1 VLVACS
7 PPRPD
12 ATFGDGGYAQVGALR
27 VGWGPERVVVQPDG
41 KILTLVS
48 AEDGSNSV
56 LVVRQLAD
64 GGLDTGF
71 GNGRVLTTGMTGG
84 VQCRDIELLAD
95 GTILLSGIDGSLNF
109 SVWRFAEDGTR
120 DMSFGTDGGAALTG
134 RGVGVAC
141 EIALQSDGAIV
152 AGGNV
157 SGVPLVARFTA
168 GGSLDAGFGAAGVVE
183 MTPWQHPFE
192 NVAIRDLV
200 VRPNGRIVAGGD
212 LVRVDSDQPESM
224 VLTQLTTSGAIDTAF
239 GQAGTATHTLGG
251 GLADLVLRPNGR
263 IVAVGSSSRYAPHGH
278 DQFLIAQLTTAGA
291 LDTSFGQ
298 AGISTAGDGTMA
310 RSAALL
316 DDGSLVVAGRDY
328 PREGGFKGP
337 DGFIL
342 AKWTPTG
349 TLDTAF
355 GTSGVA
361 AEDRFAGPEAGYAIA
376 AGPDG
381 KLVVAGEV
389 PDTTGSPLNR
399 YDLGV
404 YRFERP

>member
-1 VLVACS
+1 V
-7 PPRPD
+7 
-12 ATFGDGGYAQVGALR
+12 
-27 VGWGPERVVVQPDG
+27 
-41 KILTLVS
+41 LTLVS

-56 LVVRQLAD
+56 LIVRQLAD

-71 GNGRVLTTGMTGG
+71 GNGGVLTTGMTGG
-84 VQCRDIELLAD
+84 VQCSDIELLAD
-95 GTILLSGIDGSLNF
+95 GGILLSGSDRALNF
-109 SVWRFAEDGTR
+109 AVWRFDEDGTR
-120 DMSFGTDGGAALTG
+120 DMGFGADGGAALTG
-134 RGVGVAC
+134 RGAGVAC
-141 EIALQSDGAIV
+141 EVVLQSDGAIV

-168 GGSLDAGFGAAGVVE
+168 GGNLDAGFGAAGVVE
-183 MTPWQHPFE
+183 MTSWQHPFK

-224 VLTQLTTSGAIDTAF
+224 VLTQLATSGAIDTAF

-251 GLADLVLRPNGR
+251 GLADLLLRPNGR

-278 DQFLIAQLTTAGA
+278 DQFLVAQLTTAGA
-291 LDTSFGQ
+291 LDASFGQ

-310 RSAALL
+310 RSAVLL
-316 DDGSLVVAGRDY
+316 DDGSVVEAGRDY

-342 AKWTPTG
+342 AKWTPAG
-349 TLDTAF
+349 TLDSAF
-355 GTSGVA
+355 GTGGVA
-361 AEDRFAGPEAGYAIA
+361 VEDRFAGPEAGYAIDA
-376 AGPDG
+376 TADG

-389 PDTTGSPLNR
+389 PDTTGGSTLNR
-399 YDLGV
+399 HDLGV